1 MILNIVLAGDK
12 VGCLLDI
19 LGQEKCFRCLQTEKS
34 ASCPTKPMVGRKH
47 YILVI
52 IRSTIIYHG
61 PTKFTLERKNKCW
74 LIFRSIDNS
83 LPDKAYGGKKTLYFG
98 NFHAAPEVLF

>member
-1 MILNIVLAGDK
+1 MAQQS
-12 VGCLLDI
+12 LLWK
-19 LGQEKCFRCLQTEKS
+19 E
-34 ASCPTKPMVGRKH
+34 
-47 YILVI
+47 
-52 IRSTIIYHG
+52 
-61 PTKFTLERKNKCW
+61 KNKCW